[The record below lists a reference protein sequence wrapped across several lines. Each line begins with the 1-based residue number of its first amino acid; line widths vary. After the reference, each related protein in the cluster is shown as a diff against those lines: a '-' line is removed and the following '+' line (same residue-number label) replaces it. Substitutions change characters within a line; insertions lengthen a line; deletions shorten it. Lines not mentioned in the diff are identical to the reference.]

1 MEIALPR
8 TACLP
13 PPAFSSSLPDF
24 FSKSNYIK
32 LSNCFL
38 LFGHLSHGHETT
50 SAPASTAST
59 TTPGPITAASSR
71 RRSPC
76 AESATRA
83 LFAWPPAWRGIV
95 NNCKSRPAREHCN
108 QRIGCCSPVRCI
120 ALRTAA
126 LLYCCTGLVR
136 GWMVGGG
143 WWMAA
148 RSLPEMAEYR
158 QKMKLPP
165 SVSCFIQGSNNQPTN
180 CSPRTGAVAALLF
193 CCM

>member
-1 MEIALPR
+1 MEIALPG
-8 TACLP
+8 TARLP
-13 PPAFSSSLPDF
+13 PPPFSSSLPASYF
-24 FSKSNYIK
+24 FEPQLYYTFDASWP
-32 LSNCFL
+32 L
-38 LFGHLSHGHETT
+38 EPT
-50 SAPASTAST
+50 SVPASAAST
-59 TTPGPITAASSR
+59 TAPGPITAASSR